1 MLCALVPGW
10 LVGPNAAHPTREH
23 RPPTL
28 SQGQGGGGT
37 WEQHWISPSPVAWGS
52 KPAAVES
59 LAQGESLILLP
70 DVASEADCL
79 ALLAAARAAADRER
93 AATRAPLARRLA
105 DKMVRLSTAAAGT
118 AAVSAGVGR
127 DRLRT
132 ELAPEVGA
140 PAAQLTDAP
149 ADLIDLVLR
158 RALKRIDAEL
168 PQLTPRLFA
177 GAPSVQE
184 MHAHGGAPPL
194 GAPPQSSA
202 PPQYLRTSAV
212 PPHLRNTSAPA
223 RLHSLCT
230 PLHALHA
237 LHTSAAPAIVAAAHL
252 LHTLQASSSRRAS
265 PQSMSTAAAVCTRT

>member
-23 RPPTL
+23 RPPTM
-28 SQGQGGGGT
+28 SQGQGGGGA
-37 WEQHWISPSPVAWGS
+37 WEQHWIGPSPVAWGS

-79 ALLAAARAAADRER
+79 ELLAAARAAADRER

-105 DKMVRLSTAAAGT
+105 NKMVRLSTAAAGT

-140 PAAQLTDAP
+140 SAAQLTDAP

-202 PPQYLRTSAV
+202 VLRS
-212 PPHLRNTSAPA
+212 PPHLRSTSAPA

-230 PLHALHA
+230 PLHALHT